1 MRKTLIGLSLLLLAA
16 SNVKASDSLSTAVDS
31 TALDSISMQ
40 FIDEINAYFKFKD
53 SLDNALNF
61 ELGSIQL
68 GDDLATLN
76 VPSNFMYLGKSQSI
90 QVLTDVWGNPPDQSV
105 LGMMIP
111 KNTSV
116 LDDSTYAIIISYS
129 EEGYVDDEDA
139 EDLDYDELM
148 ETMQGDAQEA
158 NPMRIQQGYPSIE
171 VIGWAAAPFYD
182 SENKKLHWAKEL
194 SFDHDSAHTLNYNV
208 RILGRRGYLELNFI
222 SDLQML
228 DQIKAEMPEILP
240 AVNFNEGNRYSD
252 FNPDMDKV
260 AAYGI
265 GGLIAGKVL
274 AKAGLFVLLAKF
286 WKIIAVGAVALFAGI
301 RKFMGGKKNEPVN
314 TIDKSEEA

>member
-1 MRKTLIGLSLLLLAA
+1 MRKTLIALSLLLWAA
-16 SNVKASDSLSTAVDS
+16 SNVKASDSLTTAVDS
-31 TALDSISMQ
+31 TDLDSISLQ

-76 VPSNFMYLGKSQSI
+76 VPSNFMYLGKTQSI

-148 ETMQGDAQEA
+148 ETMQEDAQDA

-171 VIGWAAAPFYD
+171 VIGWAAAPYYD

-222 SDLQML
+222 SDLQLL

-240 AVNFNEGNRYSD
+240 AVNFNDGNRYSD

-301 RKFMGGKKNEPVN
+301 RKFLGGKKNEPVN

>member
-1 MRKTLIGLSLLLLAA
+1 MRKTLIALSLLLMAA
-16 SNVKASDSLSTAVDS
+16 SNVKASDSLTTAVDS
-31 TALDSISMQ
+31 TDLDSISMQ
-40 FIDEINAYFKFKD
+40 FMDEINAYFKFKD

-76 VPSNFMYLGKSQSI
+76 VPSNFMYLGKSQSM

-139 EDLDYDELM
+139 EDLDYDELI
-148 ETMQGDAQEA
+148 ETMQEDAQKA

-171 VIGWAAAPFYD
+171 VIGWAAAPYYD

-228 DQIKAEMPEILP
+228 DQIKSEMPEILP

-301 RKFMGGKKNEPVN
+301 RKFMGGKKKEPVN

>member
-1 MRKTLIGLSLLLLAA
+1 MRKTLIALSFLLWAA
-16 SNVKASDSLSTAVDS
+16 SNVKASDSLTTAVDS
-31 TALDSISMQ
+31 TDLDSISLQ

-76 VPSNFMYLGKSQSI
+76 VPSNFMYLGKTQSI

-148 ETMQGDAQEA
+148 ETMQEDAQDA

-171 VIGWAAAPFYD
+171 VIGWAAAPYYD

-222 SDLQML
+222 SDLQLL

-240 AVNFNEGNRYSD
+240 AVNFNDGNRYSD

-301 RKFMGGKKNEPVN
+301 RKFLGGKKNEPVN

>member
-16 SNVKASDSLSTAVDS
+16 SNLKASDSLSTAVDS
-31 TALDSISMQ
+31 TALDSISLQ

-76 VPSNFMYLGKSQSI
+76 VPANFMYLGKSQSM

-148 ETMQGDAQEA
+148 ETMQEDAQES
-158 NPMRIQQGYPSIE
+158 NSIRIQQGYPSIE
-171 VIGWAAAPFYD
+171 VIGWAAAPYYD

-228 DQIKAEMPEILP
+228 DQIKSEMPEILP